1 MRSSYVHLR
10 APHIGSVAVPARG
23 WEDRRVGRLLA
34 LVLGLAALAFA
45 AKTML
50 AGTALGTPAG
60 PTQPKRQLDDVRA
73 RARQLEREQQKNAD
87 EIARKGAE
95 Q

>member
-1 MRSSYVHLR
+1 M
-10 APHIGSVAVPARG
+10 
-23 WEDRRVGRLLA
+23 GRILA

-45 AKTML
+45 AKHML
-50 AGTALGTPAG
+50 TGTVAQDPAG
-60 PTQPKRQLDDVRA
+60 PTQPKRQLDNVRA

-87 EIARKGAE
+87 EMARKTDG

>member
-1 MRSSYVHLR
+1 V
-10 APHIGSVAVPARG
+10 RG
-23 WEDRRVGRLLA
+23 DWEDRRVGRILA

-50 AGTALGTPAG
+50 SGTTVANAAGT
-60 PTQPKRQLDDVRA
+60 TQPKRQLDSVRVRA
-73 RARQLEREQQKNAD
+73 RQIEREQQNAADRLSRKLD
-87 EIARKGAE
+87 E